1 MVEQVKEADPVE
13 AQNNVQQNNLSTEDA
28 GANQDQEKGNDRARM
43 QMQYLESENMNLVME
58 NEDLNATLR
67 INKAIIKNLLED
79 DKMFDKQVEY
89 TMAQINQENEI
100 WESRVKVLGE

>member
-1 MVEQVKEADPVE
+1 
-13 AQNNVQQNNLSTEDA
+13 
-28 GANQDQEKGNDRARM
+28 
-43 QMQYLESENMNLVME
+43 MQYLESENMNLVME

>member
-1 MVEQVKEADPVE
+1 
-13 AQNNVQQNNLSTEDA
+13 
-28 GANQDQEKGNDRARM
+28 
-43 QMQYLESENMNLVME
+43 MQYLESENMNLVME

-89 TMAQINQENEI
+89 TMA
-100 WESRVKVLGE
+100 